1 MDDKSNTRTNAGARP
16 EDLRPT
22 LEETQTRNA
31 ELRLEKMAKRRQR
44 ELSDRSITADRNDK
58 LVP

>member
-22 LEETQTRNA
+22 LEETQARNA
-31 ELRLEKMAKRRQR
+31 ELRLEKMAKQRRL

>member
-22 LEETQTRNA
+22 LEETQARNA

>member
-1 MDDKSNTRTNAGARP
+1 MADESNTRTNAGTRP

-22 LEETQTRNA
+22 LEETQAMNA
-31 ELRLEKMAKRRQR
+31 ELRLEKMAKQRQR

>member
-1 MDDKSNTRTNAGARP
+1 MTDESNTRTDAGARP

-22 LEETQTRNA
+22 LEETQTRHA
-31 ELRLEKMAKRRQR
+31 ELRLEKMAKQRQR
-44 ELSDRSITADRNDK
+44 ERSDRSITADRNDK